1 MLVHQERSSGIGL
14 YISGAAGGQ
23 GLALVATECLKLTI
37 VFSRHQILIKAT
49 SLGLKES
56 SSRGI
61 KRRRETEAHQ
71 PEVDNAVHAPR
82 PSSATNTRTV
92 SATSTSAPP
101 VSASPVVSQTTTPQ
115 AASPVIQNQQR
126 IPAQSTTPAP
136 PTTAVNLPWPMPT
149 VAANTPSPVV
159 PSGGS
164 SGGGGQADQR
174 TSYYRTL
181 GGHADAAS
189 KAPSASASRRATGAT
204 QFIYPNGSRL
214 GKENGR

>member
-1 MLVHQERSSGIGL
+1 M
-14 YISGAAGGQ
+14 
-23 GLALVATECLKLTI
+23 

-61 KRRRETEAHQ
+61 KRRRETEANQ

-82 PSSATNTRTV
+82 PSSATNIRTA
-92 SATSTSAPP
+92 SAASTSGPP
-101 VSASPVVSQTTTPQ
+101 VSASPVVSQNTTPQ

-126 IPAQSTTPAP
+126 VPSSSGGQSTTPAP

-159 PSGGS
+159 PGGGS
-164 SGGGGQADQR
+164 GGGGGQAEQR

-189 KAPSASASRRATGAT
+189 KAPSASASRRGTGAT
-204 QFIYPNGSRL
+204 SQFIYPNGSRL
-214 GKENGR
+214 GQENGR